1 MAFDLANVL
10 SQAAGRDTGTD
21 PTREKIELIPYQ
33 MIRSDPGNFY
43 STEGIDE
50 LATNIEMIGLQQ
62 PIRIRRIG
70 SPDDKMSFYRVVSGH
85 RRLAAWHKLDLS
97 YPDGEYRKIP
107 AIIEPERSEPSAL
120 TELRLIFAN
129 SDTRKMT
136 GPDLQQ
142 QARRIRELLLKLKD
156 DGYEF
161 KGRMRDHVA
170 QICGVSKSKLSRL
183 DAIEKNLH
191 QGIKNA
197 YYNTGK
203 LNETTAYEI
212 SKMPM
217 KLQSEVCRKL
227 GKGWEP
233 TADDIRRW
241 WSKVMNADIA
251 RKELVKQGVL
261 TAEDDLEK
269 IRDTIREDYEH
280 LTADPEEDLPEEDES
295 ESGVKNVPLNDTLLT
310 AEWQRGDPPHEGRYL
325 CLVDLNTTRL
335 HEQKCDYRDGQWMAF
350 GSPIL
355 DMFTV
360 LAWWPLPKDP
370 EFMTST
376 DLRDLDVE
384 QEAEV

>member
-1 MAFDLANVL
+1 MSFDLANVL
-10 SQAAGRDTGTD
+10 SQAAGRDTGID
-21 PTREKIELIPYQ
+21 PGREKIEYIP
-33 MIRSDPGNFY
+33 IEKIGVDCKNFY
-43 STEGIDE
+43 SMDGIDE
-50 LATNIEMIGLQQ
+50 LARNIDFVGLQQ
-62 PIRIRRIG
+62 PLRVIPWRWPSR
-70 SPDDKMSFYRVVSGH
+70 PDEDAYKVVSGH
-85 RRLAAWHKLDLS
+85 RRLAALQRLQRKTVPCIVENH
-97 YPDGEYRKIP
+97 PD
-107 AIIEPERSEPSAL
+107 EPEAL
-120 TELRLIFAN
+120 QELRLIFAN

-183 DAIEKNLH
+183 DAIESNLH
-191 QGIKNA
+191 QGIKDA
-197 YYNTGK
+197 YYNTGRI
-203 LNETTAYEI
+203 NETVAYEI

-227 GKGWEP
+227 SKGCEP

-261 TAEDDLEK
+261 TAEDDLKK

-325 CLVDLNTTRL
+325 CLVDLSTTRL

-355 DMFTV
+355 DMFKV

-370 EFMTST
+370 EFMTSR
-376 DLRDLDVE
+376 DLRDLNIE
-384 QEAEV
+384 EEEESEEEA

>member
-1 MAFDLANVL
+1 MSFDLANVL
-10 SQAAGRDTGTD
+10 SQAAGRDTGID
-21 PTREKIELIPYQ
+21 PGREKIEYIPIEKIGVDYK
-33 MIRSDPGNFY
+33 NFY
-43 STEGIDE
+43 SMDGIDE
-50 LATNIEMIGLQQ
+50 LARNIDFVGLQQ
-62 PIRIRRIG
+62 PLRVIPWRWPSR
-70 SPDDKMSFYRVVSGH
+70 PDEDAYKVVSGH
-85 RRLAAWHKLDLS
+85 RRLAALQRLQRKTVPCIVENH
-97 YPDGEYRKIP
+97 PD
-107 AIIEPERSEPSAL
+107 EPEAL
-120 TELRLIFAN
+120 QELRLIFAN

-197 YYNTGK
+197 YYSTGK

-217 KLQSEVCRKL
+217 KMQSEVCRKL
-227 GKGWEP
+227 GKGWDP
-233 TADDIRRW
+233 TADDIRKW
-241 WSKVMNADIA
+241 WGNVVEGGFRQTEAD
-251 RKELVKQGVL
+251 
-261 TAEDDLEK
+261 AEDDLKK
-269 IRDTIREDYEH
+269 IQDTIKKEYD
-280 LTADPEEDLPEEDES
+280 
-295 ESGVKNVPLNDTLLT
+295 LLT
-310 AEWQRGDPPHEGRYL
+310 ESVPTMGTKDGEQTVVYEEVYIDPGKTVISPEWQRGDPPHEGRYL

-335 HEQKCDYRDGQWMAF
+335 HEQKCDYRDGQWLAF
-350 GSPIL
+350 GSPIM
-355 DMFTV
+355 DMFKV

-370 EFMTST
+370 KFMTST